1 MSWNIRSFPQSSFS
15 QEEKTLTQLSQEWQ
29 QKPSSAS
36 LLSQQSSGPV
46 VLPLISLAQDC
57 PSNKAIPLCSPSY
70 PKHVRKLH
78 LPSLPP
84 CHATAHTHLDGWL
97 LCWLSQPW
105 SRPSATLQTDW
116 WLLFWQKPSISHTP
130 DTDNSR
136 HPYSLKSNFTL
147 LLPWIMFAEMHK
159 RNIVPLFMYLSL
171 HRSQYCNRDPYSHL
185 IKLLSNNDYKHL
197 HTRILKCSAYEK
209 AMYLKKL
216 CI

>member
-1 MSWNIRSFPQSSFS
+1 MSWNIWSFPQSSFS

-36 LLSQQSSGPV
+36 LLPAELRASCTPIDLPSSGLSLKQGDPSV
-46 VLPLISLAQDC
+46 QSQLPKTRQKAPLAISSSMSCHCSHSPGWMAPLLAQPTLV
-57 PSNKAIPLCSPSY
+57 PS
-70 PKHVRKLH
+70 
-78 LPSLPP
+78 
-84 CHATAHTHLDGWL
+84 
-97 LCWLSQPW
+97 
-105 SRPSATLQTDW
+105 SATLQTNW
-116 WLLFWQKPSISHTP
+116 WLLFWQKPCVSHAP

-185 IKLLSNNDYKHL
+185 IKLLSNNDYKNL